1 MLDALICEKA
11 RLARDPRFDGLFFTG
26 VLSTGIFCRPI
37 CPAPPP
43 KLSNVIYFPSAAA
56 AIEAGLRPCLR
67 CRPEAAPGTPAWN
80 GTSATVSR
88 AMHLIRQGALN
99 EGNVEALAARL
110 GLGGRQLR
118 RLFKQHIG
126 ASPIAMAN
134 TQRVLFAKK
143 LLIETDWPV
152 WQIAFASGF
161 GSLRRFN
168 AAFRKTYRQAP
179 SAMRNDAARYKS
191 AACLQCTLTLPYRPP
206 YDWDRMLSFYRDRA
220 IQGVES
226 LDDGG
231 YRRSI
236 RTAAGMGMIHIHPA
250 PAGHAL
256 QAEVTLPD
264 SRDLIHVVERVRRL
278 LDLDANMEAVQRA
291 LGADSL
297 LEPLI
302 QRRPGLRLPG
312 CWNPFETAV
321 RAVVGQQISIRAA
334 RTVMGS
340 VVERC
345 GPELDIGNDF
355 GLTRVFPTAAEVAR
369 CDLQG
374 LGLNA
379 KRVQTLQGLA
389 RAVAEGEIELEIK
402 CTLSDFVRRLTRLPG
417 IGPWTAQYIAL
428 RGLGEPDAFPA
439 GDLGLLQ
446 ALNET
451 IGRITPRQLHARAE
465 AWRPWRAYA
474 ATYLW
479 NR

>member
-1 MLDALICEKA
+1 MLDVRICEKA
-11 RLARDPRFDGLFFTG
+11 RLARDSRFDGLFFTG

-43 KLSNVIYFPSAAA
+43 KPSHVVYFPSAAA
-56 AIEAGLRPCLR
+56 AIAAGLRPCLR

-110 GLGGRQLR
+110 GLGDRQLR

-126 ASPIAMAN
+126 ATPNVMAT

-143 LLIETDWPV
+143 LLVETDWPV
-152 WQIAFASGF
+152 TRIAFASGF

-168 AAFRKTYRQAP
+168 AAFRKIYRQTP
-179 SAMRNDAARYKS
+179 SAMRRDPSCKATPTY
-191 AACLQCTLTLPYRPP
+191 LQCTLTLPYRPP

-220 IQGVES
+220 IQGVENI
-226 LDDGG
+226 DGSG

-236 RTAAGMGMIHIHPA
+236 RTATGVGLIYIHPA
-250 PAGHAL
+250 PGGHAL
-256 QAEVTLPD
+256 QTEVTLPD
-264 SRDLIHVVERVRRL
+264 SRDLIHVVERVRRM
-278 LDLDANMEAVQRA
+278 LDLDANMGAVQRA
-291 LGADSL
+291 LAVDPL
-297 LEPLI
+297 LKPLI
-302 QRRPGLRLPG
+302 MSRPGLRLPG
-312 CWNPFETAV
+312 GWDPFETAA
-321 RAVVGQQISIRAA
+321 RAVVGQQISIKAA
-334 RTVMGS
+334 RTVMAR
-340 VVERC
+340 VVGRC
-345 GPELDIGNDF
+345 GAALDIDNAF
-355 GLTRVFPTAAEVAR
+355 GLTRVFPTADEFAR
-369 CDLQG
+369 SDLRG

-379 KRVQTLQGLA
+379 KRLQTLQGLA
-389 RAVAEGEIELEIK
+389 RAIAGGQMDLEIK
-402 CTLSDFVRRLTRLPG
+402 STLADFVRRLTLLPG

-428 RGLGEPDAFPA
+428 RGLSEPDAFPA

-451 IGRITPRQLHARAE
+451 IGRVTPRQLRARAE